1 MGGLDQKRL
10 PTMDL
15 PFRGSNSKCVSLKT
29 FIGSKIEWSRK
40 TGYRWADKPYRAN
53 NTLLTIATI
62 RSCTIELMQNAA
74 STASAAE
81 YPTISTHDI
90 AVHVHCG
97 LPRLGTSK
105 PFAGITLVGHPFDSE
120 GLAFDSETLCSQL
133 AIALPNLENPVS
145 RHELEGILQ
154 RIGGVARLSDPCLN
168 HKLILRDGL

>member
-15 PFRGSNSKCVSLKT
+15 PFRGSSRCASLRT
-29 FIGSKIEWSRK
+29 FIGSKIEWSRN

-53 NTLLTIATI
+53 NTLLRIATI
-62 RSCTIELMQNAA
+62 RSGTIELMQNAA

-145 RHELEGILQ
+145 RHELEGIFQ
-154 RIGGVARLSDPCLN
+154 RIGGIARLSDPCLN